1 MAFFWKKQETVEKM
15 MAQYFDLCDTCL
27 SLFEKAFNT
36 YVGNGHGASF
46 EAAVQKAHEAE
57 SAADDQRREIEL
69 TLYGKAL
76 LPEARGDLL
85 GLLESFDKLPNMA
98 ETVLFVILCQK
109 TIIPEDLL
117 ESFKKLV
124 EVNLQAYYLTRKA
137 VDELLNNPRATLHT
151 TKDVDEKESESD
163 RLERKIIWSIFEKQ
177 DLTPG
182 MKLLFKEIVLLIGKI
197 SDRAET
203 VADRIGIIAIKRQI

>member
-1 MAFFWKKQETVEKM
+1 MAFFWKKQDTVEKM
-15 MAQYFDLCDTCL
+15 LAQYFERCDTCFE
-27 SLFEKAFNT
+27 LFEKAFNI
-36 YVGNGHGASF
+36 YVENGHGASF

-76 LPEARGDLL
+76 LPESRGDLL
-85 GLLESFDKLPNMA
+85 GLLETFDTLPNMA

-109 TIIPEDLL
+109 TVIPEDLL
-117 ESFKKLV
+117 EYYKKLV
-124 EVNLQAYYLTRKA
+124 EINLQAYYLVRRA

-163 RLERKIIWSIFEKQ
+163 RLERKVIRSIFEKQ
-177 DLTPG
+177 ELSPG
-182 MKLLFKEIVLLIGKI
+182 MQLLLKEIVLMIGKI
-197 SDRAET
+197 SDRAER
-203 VADRIGIIAIKRQI
+203 VADRIGIVAIKRQI

>member
-15 MAQYFDLCDTCL
+15 MAQYFDRCDTCFE
-27 SLFEKAFNT
+27 LFEKAFST
-36 YVGNGHGASF
+36 YVANGHGASF

-76 LPEARGDLL
+76 LPESRGDLL
-85 GLLESFDKLPNMA
+85 GLLEAFDKLPNMA

-109 TIIPEDLL
+109 TVIPQGLLDLY
-117 ESFKKLV
+117 KKLV
-124 EVNLQAYYLTRKA
+124 ELNLQAYFLTRKA
-137 VDELLNNPRATLHT
+137 VDELLHNPRATLHT

-163 RLERKIIWSIFEKQ
+163 RLERKIIRSIFEQQ
-177 DLTPG
+177 DLSPG
-182 MKLLFKEIVLLIGKI
+182 MQLLLKEIVLLIGKI